1 MAILDKPA
9 LTHNFGFLV
18 NDVAR
23 RFGGHFDR
31 LSREQI
37 GLSRAQFRLLWVLA
51 LREDEPPLS
60 QAALAEHLDVS
71 AMGVASLCDRMVAA
85 GWVRREPHAQDK
97 RINHIVLEPKARAA
111 LATGVRISAQ
121 LRDRAF
127 SGLSPE
133 ESRQLLDLLGKAR
146 LNLQAD
152 TAP

>member
-1 MAILDKPA
+1 MAIDKPA
-9 LTHNFGFLV
+9 LTHRFGFLI

-51 LREDEPPLS
+51 MQEHEPPLS
-60 QAALAEHLDVS
+60 QAALADQLDVS

-111 LATGVRISAQ
+111 LTAGMRISEQ
-121 LRDRAF
+121 LQAKALG
-127 SGLSPE
+127 GLSADE
-133 ESRQLLDLLGKAR
+133 GHQLLALLDKAR
-146 LNLQAD
+146 LNLGS
-152 TAP
+152 TP